1 MKPIKRIRPYIPLKV
16 RVEVAERQ
24 AKYYADPLWWK
35 VYCAAVPRMKL
46 KNRLR
51 NLLEHLFGGPVH
63 LDHDP
68 ALILRL
74 YDPVTKTYIPD
85 ANDPD
90 YLIYRGVEDHLEK
103 TVGRKVG
110 ALKTVTTKG
119 SDVGLAK
126 KFRRIDAQ
134 KLQMKNSRIFLENID
149 KQFKPKHKIPS
160 RPFPKT
166 KRKIQSRGFHT

>member
-1 MKPIKRIRPYIPLKV
+1 MKRIRRVRPYIPLKV

-24 AKYYADPLWWK
+24 AKYYADPLWWQ
-35 VYCAAVPRMKL
+35 VYCAAEPEVKL
-46 KNRLR
+46 KPRLKS
-51 NLLEHLFGGPVH
+51 LLQYLFDGKAH

-68 ALILRL
+68 ALILRV
-74 YDPVTKTYIPD
+74 YDPVAKTYTPD

-90 YLIYRGVEDHLEK
+90 FLIYRGIEEHLEK

-119 SDVGLAK
+119 SDIWMK
-126 KFRRIDAQ
+126 TKFKR
-134 KLQMKNSRIFLENID
+134 LE
-149 KQFKPKHKIPS
+149 QPSATRQRIPS

-166 KRKIQSRGFHT
+166 KRKIQSRGFRT